1 MKQANEEA
9 LLSGA
14 TVWVTGAGSG
24 LGRAIVQ
31 RLVEQ
36 GNFVIV
42 SGRRRELLT
51 QLSFDYGNQVKVVP
65 CDVSDPF
72 SLSQAQK
79 EIFEITDYLDCVIAC
94 AGLCEYEDN
103 VSLNIDMYRAA
114 MEVNF
119 LGAVSTLNI
128 AKPLLIQSE
137 RKAVFVAVGSLVSQ
151 LPFPRA
157 EAYGASKA
165 ALEYWIKSLHTDLHD
180 ASWRV
185 CLVRP
190 GFVKTPMTSQND
202 FEMPFL
208 QTPEQGA
215 QAIINGIASG
225 RLIVDFPR
233 RFSLM
238 LRFFSAVEGVWLRW
252 ITPKMSRAQH
262 HNTLSNRH
270 L

>member
-1 MKQANEEA
+1 MRQTDEQ

-24 LGRAIVQ
+24 LGRAVVQ
-31 RLVEQ
+31 RLVEK

-42 SGRRRELLT
+42 SGRRREPLT
-51 QLSFDYGNQVKVVP
+51 KLSFDYGNQVKVVV
-65 CDVSDPF
+65 CDVADPF

-79 EIFEITDYLDCVIAC
+79 EILEITDYLDCVIAC
-94 AGLCEYEDN
+94 AGICEYEDN
-103 VSLNIDMYRAA
+103 VALSIDMYRSA

-119 LGAVSTLNI
+119 LGAVSTLSI
-128 AKPLLIQSE
+128 AKPLLVQSE
-137 RKAVFVAVGSLVSQ
+137 RQAVFVAVGSLVSQ
-151 LPFPRA
+151 IPFPRA

-165 ALEYWIKSLHTDLHD
+165 ALEYWIKSLHTDLHT

-190 GFVKTPMTSQND
+190 GFVKTPMTEQND
-202 FEMPFL
+202 FDMPFL

-215 QAIINGIASG
+215 EAIIEGVESG

-233 RFSLM
+233 RFSWV
-238 LRFFSAVEGVWLRW
+238 LRFFSAIEGAWLRW

-262 HNTLSNRH
+262 DDSLSNNSF
-270 L
+270 